1 VFGSTVQHA
10 ISPSLIGLW
19 RLASDLLRDFHF
31 KDTVIQEIPRST
43 EGNEWE
49 MDDREGEEL
58 RWHGD
63 LALLHRLMR
72 DLAAHC
78 IR

>member
-1 VFGSTVQHA
+1 M
-10 ISPSLIGLW
+10 
-19 RLASDLLRDFHF
+19 
-31 KDTVIQEIPRST
+31 IQEIPRST

-49 MDDREGEEL
+49 MDDREGEKL